1 MQGTRVRALVR
12 EDPTCRGATKP
23 VRHDYWACTLEP
35 ACRNYWSPCAT
46 TTEARAP
53 RAHVPQQEK
62 PPQWEA
68 CATQRRV
75 APAHRTQRKP
85 ARSKEDPM
93 QPKINKIKYIN
104 LFLKKPTPLAFQ
116 AKFSGGSSSRRQTP
130 RLRSLTWGSELSLQW
145 ENFCGIIVFQ
155 FVGHPPDGYE
165 IWFYCDFAPPTT
177 LLWLLLCLWM

>member
-75 APAHRTQRKP
+75 APARRTQRKP

-93 QPKINKIKYIN
+93 QPKIKNKIKYIN
-104 LFLKKPTPLAFQ
+104 LLKKKKNWLRFFYILLDSGV
-116 AKFSGGSSSRRQTP
+116 FSHCCKTLQHSKTQGISN
-130 RLRSLTWGSELSLQW
+130 TWKQLNHIKYLSYRT
-145 ENFCGIIVFQ
+145 N
-155 FVGHPPDGYE
+155 
-165 IWFYCDFAPPTT
+165 TT
-177 LLWLLLCLWM
+177 VR